1 MRKKQRLNFQ
11 TKLNFVIL
19 KHNAQRD
26 LYTALNYLFQNYE
39 PSLTKDMT
47 NSSHVPK
54 YCGHS
59 YVACLPEYL
68 ENELIKGMLTFSIM
82 NENIE

>member
-19 KHNAQRD
+19 KHNAQRV

-47 NSSHVPK
+47 NSSHV
-54 YCGHS
+54 G
-59 YVACLPEYL
+59 
-68 ENELIKGMLTFSIM
+68 T
-82 NENIE
+82 